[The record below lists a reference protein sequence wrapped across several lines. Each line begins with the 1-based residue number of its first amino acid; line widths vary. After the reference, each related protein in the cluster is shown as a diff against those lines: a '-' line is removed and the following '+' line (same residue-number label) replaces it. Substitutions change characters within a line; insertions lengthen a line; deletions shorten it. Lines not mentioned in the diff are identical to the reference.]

1 MSKAGLALDLG
12 TSGFRGQLVDLSTEK
27 VLGTVITA
35 RHPLPGANVIDHLNF
50 AIDAGTETA
59 HRIIIT
65 TINQII
71 ALLRKPGLEIARLAV
86 CGNPIQLSLFENIE
100 IRDLAYAGENK
111 RRLLGVVSPDR
122 GSKELSAGRFPGLD
136 VPSDCLVLIPPAVK
150 HEIGAD
156 ALAMLIL
163 SGILQRQEICL
174 VTDYGT
180 NAEMALKVGDRII
193 TGSCAA
199 GPALEGQHISR
210 GMLAAPGA
218 ISDLQ
223 PEGSGH
229 RCLVLNEEMA
239 AEAGEV
245 VDLASGSVLAKGN
258 LPAKGITGTGVVAVL
273 ARGFATRLI
282 RLPCIETAST
292 YLHLANGIRFGESDL
307 CEAGKAIGALRAGYL
322 TLAAE
327 AGVRVEEICV
337 AYMAGA
343 SGTYVDA
350 LKAMEIGMVPP
361 NVKEI
366 YQVGNTSLTMARE
379 IALHPGRLEQLDRVA
394 RELRASHC
402 MFATSKV
409 FEHAY
414 LLELSYW
421 TEGLPWE
428 QYRKFA
434 AMYRLPELPPVKP
447 AACVVK
453 KVARDIME
461 TGAAGIRTIERVGK
475 EFSLEVP
482 GCIGCGVCI
491 EQCPESAL
499 TMAENGSI
507 SLAPDRCSG
516 TACRRCEHVCPE
528 KVFQLEQ
535 FWSRI
540 LHEDAEKGTY
550 QTDGE

>member
-1 MSKAGLALDLG
+1 MNNAGIALDLG
-12 TSGFRGQLVDLSTEK
+12 TSGFRGQLVDLSSGK

-50 AIDAGTETA
+50 AIDAGTEAA
-59 HRIIIT
+59 HRIIII

-71 ALLRKPGLEIARLAV
+71 AMLREPGQEIVRLAV

-111 RRLLGVVSPDR
+111 RRLLGIVSPDR
-122 GSKELSAGRFPGLD
+122 GSKELPAARFPGLD
-136 VPSDCLVLIPPAVK
+136 VHPDCLVLIPPAVK

-156 ALAMLIL
+156 ALAMLLL
-163 SGILQRQEICL
+163 SGILERQEVCL

-199 GPALEGQHISR
+199 GPALEGQHINR

-218 ISDLQ
+218 ISDLR
-223 PEGSGH
+223 PEGGGH
-229 RCLVLNEEMA
+229 RCLILDEQMSE
-239 AEAGEV
+239 GEGET
-245 VDLASGSVLAKGN
+245 VDLASGSVLAKGR
-258 LPAKGITGTGVVAVL
+258 LSAKGITGTGVVAVL
-273 ARGFATRLI
+273 ARGFATGLI
-282 RLPCIETAST
+282 RLPCIETAT
-292 YLHLANGIRFGESDL
+292 TCLHLADGIRFGENDL
-307 CEAGKAIGALRAGYL
+307 GEAGKAIGALRAGYL

-327 AGVRVEEICV
+327 AGVGVDEICV

-361 NVKEI
+361 KVREI

-379 IALHPGRLEQLDRVA
+379 IVLHPGRLEQLDRIA

-409 FEHAY
+409 FERAY

-434 AMYRLPELPPVKP
+434 AMYRLPELPPVEP
-447 AACVVK
+447 SACVVR
-453 KVARDIME
+453 KVARDITE
-461 TGAAGIRTIERVGK
+461 TGAAGIRTIERVGR
-475 EFSLEVP
+475 EVSLAVP
-482 GCIGCGVCI
+482 GCISCGVCL
-491 EQCPESAL
+491 EKCPESAL
-499 TMAENGSI
+499 ATAVDGFI

-528 KVFQLEQ
+528 KVFLLEH

-540 LHEDAEKGTY
+540 LEESYKS
-550 QTDGE
+550 